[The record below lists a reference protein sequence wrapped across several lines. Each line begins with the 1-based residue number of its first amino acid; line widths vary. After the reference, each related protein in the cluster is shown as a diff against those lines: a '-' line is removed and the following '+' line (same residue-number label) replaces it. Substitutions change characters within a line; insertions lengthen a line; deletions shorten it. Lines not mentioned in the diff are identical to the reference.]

1 MVIKENMTDEEMDAF
16 LLYIEE
22 NEMITAPKNLKDKIL
37 NEFKAEEMQ
46 MESARK
52 RKNMSA
58 KVQFWLYSLKI
69 SAAVAAAIFLL
80 AFVDT
85 NSISA
90 PSVSKKDTD
99 RKTMVT
105 FLNEKSNQWSSKLS
119 SFSDM
124 FY

>member
-85 NSISA
+85 NFISA

>member
-1 MVIKENMTDEEMDAF
+1 MDAF

-37 NEFKAEEMQ
+37 NEFEVREMQ

-85 NSISA
+85 NSIFA